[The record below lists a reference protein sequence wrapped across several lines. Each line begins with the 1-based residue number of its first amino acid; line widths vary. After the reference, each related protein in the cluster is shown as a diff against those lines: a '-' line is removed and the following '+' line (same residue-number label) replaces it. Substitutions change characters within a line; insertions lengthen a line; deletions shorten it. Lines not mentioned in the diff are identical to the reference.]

1 MRIQIFYAKSCE
13 RYVRGVCKEL
23 EEVYSLRSFRNDVLE
38 VIPPAYS
45 AERKQYNA
53 ASLLEYMSRMKQADI
68 ALWLVDKDI
77 YTKDTSFV
85 FGYAAK
91 HYGAVLSVYRLKTEE
106 LILKEALHEAGHIIG
121 LAHCE
126 NRCFMRFSSCLE
138 DVRMKPVRLCD
149 SCKEASKR
157 LIKVG

>member
-13 RYVRGVCKEL
+13 GYVRSVCKEL
-23 EEVYSLRSFRNDVLE
+23 EEVYALRCYRNEVLE

-45 AERKQYNA
+45 AQRKQYDA

-77 YTKDTSFV
+77 YTKNTSFV

-91 HYGAVLSVYRLKTEE
+91 NYGAVLSVYRLKSED
-106 LILKEALHEAGHIIG
+106 LILKEALHEVGHIIG
-121 LAHCE
+121 LSHCE
-126 NRCFMRFSSCLE
+126 NRCFMRFSNCLE

-149 SCKEASKR
+149 SCTEACKR
-157 LIKVG
+157 LVKRS